1 MGRFFWYV
9 PRLLHIW
16 QGGPSRDSRIRSN
29 LRDWVGLSF
38 LNYLRLPRAGVDI
51 STHHSFPGPQHRP
64 YMPGL
69 FQAHYFY
76 PYISIR
82 EHGVSFTASP
92 MQPPEMAAI
101 VAAVWGKKH
110 ILQTQES
117 T

>member
-1 MGRFFWYV
+1 M
-9 PRLLHIW
+9 
-16 QGGPSRDSRIRSN
+16 
-29 LRDWVGLSF
+29 F
-38 LNYLRLPRAGVDI
+38 LNFSIFGKEARHVTAASVAISVLGWAQLLNYLPRAGVDI

-76 PYISIR
+76 SHISIR
-82 EHGVSFTASP
+82 GHGVSFTASR

-110 ILQTQES
+110 ILQTQEP